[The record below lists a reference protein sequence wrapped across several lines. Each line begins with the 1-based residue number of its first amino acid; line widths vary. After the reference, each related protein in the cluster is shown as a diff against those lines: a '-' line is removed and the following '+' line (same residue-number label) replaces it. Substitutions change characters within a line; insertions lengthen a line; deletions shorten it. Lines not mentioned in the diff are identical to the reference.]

1 MKKCN
6 KKNGIALFATVL
18 SIAVLLLISGGFF
31 TVLASNTSLI
41 KSGGDSLQAQY
52 FAQLEAD
59 TLKLLSYEEIDDVE
73 QDVWENFEIDEN
85 WQHKINVG
93 PEQIIGD
100 GENAIK
106 IVTVDVKK
114 STDTI
119 KRYSVEVPF
128 SSQSNRGELVGTI
141 IPRMS
146 DKFASEYEAKQ
157 YLLCDGS
164 TFDTTKYKKLYQVL
178 GTNRLPNLQGVFL
191 RGYGTQG
198 TYSSG
203 QLGQIQGDAMR
214 KIHGDI
220 PNVMLGTS
228 LFGQYDWNMISMAG
242 STSVSAP
249 WQSHKINNRSY
260 GTLGFNVP
268 IHEYILEKASDDTYT
283 IRDIHEGTTVPIYF
297 SDYPYTEWGGIRNSS
312 LFNLGFTYRTINIDS
327 SKIVP
332 TDKETRPANVA
343 VKYYIRAK

>member
-1 MKKCN
+1 M
-6 KKNGIALFATVL
+6 
-18 SIAVLLLISGGFF
+18 
-31 TVLASNTSLI
+31 
-41 KSGGDSLQAQY
+41 
-52 FAQLEAD
+52 
-59 TLKLLSYEEIDDVE
+59 
-73 QDVWENFEIDEN
+73 
-85 WQHKINVG
+85 
-93 PEQIIGD
+93 
-100 GENAIK
+100 
-106 IVTVDVKK
+106 
-114 STDTI
+114 
-119 KRYSVEVPF
+119 
-128 SSQSNRGELVGTI
+128 VGTI

-146 DKFASEYEAKQ
+146 DKFASEYEAKH

-203 QLGQIQGDAMR
+203 QLGQVQGDAMR

-283 IRDIHEGTTVPIYF
+283 IRDINEGKTVPIYF